1 MLSMTLECEM
11 LCNICTYPSFLPS
24 FPFCQMHNKT
34 LSFSRSQTAKAG
46 ILSSTNLW
54 NECWY
59 QHQSFSFVNL
69 HPQGE
74 EKRAAS
80 PGDWP
85 ETQLASRPDCISI
98 EQTTSYQWR
107 ERSGRKGKWKL
118 MNRSQVT
125 VARRQFTTDVFRK
138 IQEGKDRLSKC
149 SEEAP
154 SFWFKRGKKKPR
166 VSQYLPFQFMKR
178 EIGLH
183 RPVVNLNVPPLFFN
197 WVIKTAVVFVNE
209 MRAEPPP
216 QLSMPTCSVGA
227 LSVLIKTGQVN
238 EWHWS
243 ITCFRPLLKSLMD
256 HNAALT

>member
-24 FPFCQMHNKT
+24 FLFCQMHNKT

-74 EKRAAS
+74 EKKAAS

-107 ERSGRKGKWKL
+107 ERSRRKGKWKL

-154 SFWFKRGKKKPR
+154 SFWFKRGKKKTE
-166 VSQYLPFQFMKR
+166 SQPISSIPICEKR
-178 EIGLH
+178 
-183 RPVVNLNVPPLFFN
+183 N
-197 WVIKTAVVFVNE
+197 WSSPAS
-209 MRAEPPP
+209 R
-216 QLSMPTCSVGA
+216 
-227 LSVLIKTGQVN
+227 
-238 EWHWS
+238 
-243 ITCFRPLLKSLMD
+243 
-256 HNAALT
+256 